1 MLSGLNSPQKQAVRH
16 TESPLLVL
24 AGAGSGKTT
33 VITRKICWLMEKCG
47 LPPEN
52 IFAVT
57 FTNKAAKEMRGRI
70 LATADYG
77 ANKVKISEAVTI
89 CTFHALGLKII
100 SAHQKEFGLRKGFN
114 IIDGEDSRTIIKN
127 LLPLAQG
134 SDKQIV
140 YSVQQCISNWKG
152 SLIDPGQALSEHAE
166 NPDALLAAKIFPEY
180 INTLQAYN
188 VLDFDDL
195 IYLPVRKLQEN
206 SQLRSKWQQKI
217 QYLLVDEYQ
226 DTNKCQYEL
235 VKILTGNRPCLT
247 VVGDDDQSIYTWRGA
262 QPENLGL
269 LANDFA
275 NLCVIKLEQNYRSTG
290 RILKAANQLI
300 DNNEHI
306 FDKKLWSTLGYGDQ
320 INILETKSDVQEA
333 EKIVSDIQYQI
344 FRHRRQFKDY
354 AILYRS
360 NHQSRVFEKVLA
372 ENNIPY
378 YLSGGTSFFERTE
391 IKDILG
397 YLRLITNPDDDA
409 AFLRVINTPRR
420 HIGTKTLAQL
430 GKYATENGMAMVV
443 ASRESEKLG
452 LSNSKSQA
460 RLKQFIQWLDDISL
474 RSENE
479 SADKIINRLLEDVDY
494 INWLRELN
502 QDDKAVKRR
511 VESIDELRSWVSH
524 LGHKESLSK
533 IVSHILLMG
542 TLDGDESKGED
553 NRVSLMT
560 LHAAKGLEFPNV
572 YLVGMEE
579 NILPHHACQDAD
591 GICEERRLAYVGITR
606 AQKRLSLSY
615 AISRKKHGEQVTC
628 EPSRFISELPEDDLN
643 WVHKQA
649 VDEKEKQQRGDAY
662 LSNIRALLDNA

>member
-1 MLSGLNSPQKQAVRH
+1 MLSGLNSPQKAAVRH

-33 VITRKICWLMEKCG
+33 VITRKICWLMDKCAI
-47 LPPEN
+47 PPEN

-57 FTNKAAKEMRGRI
+57 FTNKAAKEMRARI
-70 LATADYG
+70 ISTTG
-77 ANKVKISEAVTI
+77 NVGNKTKTSEAVTI

-127 LLPLAQG
+127 LLPLAQS
-134 SDKQIV
+134 SDKQIIYAV
-140 YSVQQCISNWKG
+140 HQCISNWKG
-152 SLIDPGQALSEHAE
+152 SIINPDQALTDHTDS
-166 NPDALLAAKIFPEY
+166 PDALLAAKIFPEY
-180 INTLQAYN
+180 VNTLQAYN

-195 IYLPVRKLQEN
+195 IYLPVRKLLGN
-206 SQLRSKWQQKI
+206 SQLRSKWQHKI

-262 QPENLGL
+262 QPENLAL
-269 LANDFA
+269 LADDFA

-306 FDKKLWSTLGYGDQ
+306 FDKKLWSVLGYGDQ

-333 EKIVSDIQYQI
+333 EKVVSDIQYQI
-344 FRHRRQFKDY
+344 FRHRHQFRDY

-360 NHQSRVFEKVLA
+360 NHQSRAFEKVLA

-378 YLSGGTSFFERTE
+378 YLSGGTSFFERSE

-420 HIGTKTLAQL
+420 HIGTKTLGQL
-430 GKYATENGMAMVV
+430 GKYATEKKLAMVA
-443 ASRESEKLG
+443 ASRESENIGLG
-452 LSNSKSQA
+452 NSKAQA
-460 RLKQFIQWLDDISL
+460 RLQQFIQWLDEISL
-474 RSENE
+474 QSE
-479 SADKIINRLLEDVDY
+479 I
-494 INWLRELN
+494 
-502 QDDKAVKRR
+502 
-511 VESIDELRSWVSH
+511 
-524 LGHKESLSK
+524 G
-533 IVSHILLMG
+533 
-542 TLDGDESKGED
+542 
-553 NRVSLMT
+553 
-560 LHAAKGLEFPNV
+560 
-572 YLVGMEE
+572 
-579 NILPHHACQDAD
+579 
-591 GICEERRLAYVGITR
+591 R
-606 AQKRLSLSY
+606 A
-615 AISRKKHGEQVTC
+615 HV
-628 EPSRFISELPEDDLN
+628 
-643 WVHKQA
+643 
-649 VDEKEKQQRGDAY
+649 
-662 LSNIRALLDNA
+662 